1 MQARYATA
9 SNIDDD
15 INDNDGKDYNDKN
28 VGDIDNAMTVR
39 ITQFIAQF

>member
-1 MQARYATA
+1 MYMQARYATA

-15 INDNDGKDYNDKN
+15 INGKDYNDKN